1 MSPRSARA
9 LAGREGDAGVLLR
22 EHLLDTADRLLAQGD
37 VATITAR
44 ALARAA
50 DVSDGVLYNH
60 FADKNDVLLTALVRR
75 FGRLVARFQA
85 AAPTPG
91 TRTVEENLE
100 QLASSLLDLHSAA
113 IPLIAKLLAQP
124 ALLER
129 FLGDIHQPGEPFGG
143 KLIRDL
149 VVDYVAAE
157 QRLGRLA
164 SSDAAA
170 AADLLIGGVALL
182 ALPWAAAPRNDRL
195 GALVATLLNGLCSHP
210 DQRSTR

>member
-1 MSPRSARA
+1 M
-9 LAGREGDAGVLLR
+9 EGDAGVLLR
-22 EHLLDTADRLLAQGD
+22 EHLLDTADRLLAQDD

-91 TRTVEENLE
+91 ARTIEENLE
-100 QLASSLLDLHSAA
+100 QLAGSLLDLHSAA
-113 IPLIAKLLAQP
+113 IPLVAKLLAQP
-124 ALLER
+124 ALLQR
-129 FLGDIHQPGEPFGG
+129 FLAGIHQPGEPFGG

-149 VVDYVAAE
+149 VVDYLAAE

-164 SSDAAA
+164 PSGDAAA
-170 AADLLIGGVALL
+170 AADLLIGGVALA
-182 ALPWAAAPRNDRL
+182 ALPWAAAPRDDGL
-195 GALVATLLNGLCSHP
+195 SALVATLINGLSADP